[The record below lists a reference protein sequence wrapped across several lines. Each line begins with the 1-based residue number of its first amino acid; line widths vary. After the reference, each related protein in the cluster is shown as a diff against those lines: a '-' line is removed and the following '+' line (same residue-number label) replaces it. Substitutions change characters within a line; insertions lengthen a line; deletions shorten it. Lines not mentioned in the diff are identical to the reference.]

1 MAYQHTWR
9 VTTYSEAFREAHEGR
24 LKKAWLSHSD
34 RRLAEENGRLPCIV
48 CDACGFAKIAKYP
61 PPRDLY
67 SICGIPW
74 HCGDHLARRVMEE

>member
-9 VTTYSEAFREAHEGR
+9 VTTYSEAFPEEHAARVAGTAQSAVDSRWAREAGET
-24 LKKAWLSHSD
+24 AY
-34 RRLAEENGRLPCIV
+34 IV
-48 CDACGFAKIAKYP
+48 CDVCGFAKAAKYP